1 MSNNCDDDN
10 ANLLLLGPD
19 FFFFFISIRFSLTLT
34 QIIKNS
40 EKKKKK
46 KRCILSNRQ
55 HKCNPG
61 YLCTNSKLPTWKHE
75 IHPLSSFT
83 QMKACFEIFWFNWNV
98 KSTIKIYNFDIVFCV
113 SSTQVYL
120 FLNLWLWN

>member
-19 FFFFFISIRFSLTLT
+19 FFFFLYPFGSLWPSLKSSKT
-34 QIIKNS
+34 Q
-40 EKKKKK
+40 KKKKK

-120 FLNLWLWN
+120 FLNLWLWH

>member
-19 FFFFFISIRFSLTLT
+19 FFFFYIHSVLFDPHSNHQKLR
-34 QIIKNS
+34 
-40 EKKKKK
+40 KKKKK

-120 FLNLWLWN
+120 FLNLWLWH